1 MDKGLEKE
9 NRVRHVLEHTK
20 PNPNKLVHTVFNVDK
35 SNVIG
40 LVDEAWAQKGVG
52 SLAGN
57 GYVTYNID
65 MGKVIGTNGES
76 IIRIVTNGYTDKLI
90 SAYPIP

>member
-1 MDKGLEKE
+1 M
-9 NRVRHVLEHTK
+9 RHVLEHTK
-20 PNPNKLVHTVFNVDK
+20 ANPNKPVHTVFNVDK

-40 LVDEAWAQKGVG
+40 LVDEAWTKKGVG

-76 IIRIVTNGYTDKLI
+76 SIRIVTTGYTNKII